1 MHSGVPK
8 YSRTDNHLCINQISK
23 AWAHA
28 MWKDGIELGPL
39 EKFMPQADLGVV
51 AEKFGPLMDLGAAA
65 KLGPPV
71 DFGGADKL
79 GGR

>member
-1 MHSGVPK
+1 
-8 YSRTDNHLCINQISK
+8 
-23 AWAHA
+23 

-39 EKFMPQADLGVV
+39 EKFMPQANLGVV

>member
-1 MHSGVPK
+1 MEGWH
-8 YSRTDNHLCINQISK
+8 R
-23 AWAHA
+23 AWAAREVHA
-28 MWKDGIELGPL
+28 TGGPWGGGR
-39 EKFMPQADLGVV
+39 EVWTAD
-51 AEKFGPLMDLGAAA
+51 DLGAAA